1 LGKIAWILAI
11 VLAACTQTRVPDAP
25 LPPQD
30 PSRLSHSQHAAVG
43 CVECHQMGTRPGS
56 QDHAPCDRC
65 HRDAFLT
72 KPGPLCQTC
81 HTDVTTG
88 RDGMSA
94 PLKPYPSEDVWE
106 AEPSRFSHRSHMDA
120 NHMESKVGFHVTCED
135 CHVRDG
141 KLVHPDH
148 ATCTRCHA
156 PEAGSPPAMTSCA
169 ICHQNGVQ
177 QRTRAR
183 LIKGDLRF
191 DHAAHR
197 SDRRGAPIKCEQCH
211 AGSATAISYGD
222 HAAPRVES
230 CVTCHDD
237 TDRTPATMRMRVC
250 QTCHAGRT
258 EALTQLAPRSHLP
271 ATEKPIDHTLAFRRD
286 HAEAAER
293 DGGRCAAC
301 HTQMSGNSKDIC
313 DECHQTMRPAD
324 HRITWREL
332 DHGTEAAADRS
343 RCARCHVVE
352 FCTSCHA
359 QRPRSHGFPGTF
371 LTDHGP
377 LARINVRACLTCHEE
392 QGNLPGACA
401 QCHTVPAGR
410 R

>member
-1 LGKIAWILAI
+1 MGKIVWIFAI
-11 VLAACTQTRVPDAP
+11 LVCACSQPRVPEAP
-25 LPPQD
+25 LPPHD
-30 PSRLSHSQHAAVG
+30 PTRLSHSQHAAVA
-43 CVECHQMGTRPGS
+43 CTDCHQMGTRPGS

-65 HRDAFLT
+65 HRQAFLE
-72 KPGPLCQTC
+72 KPGELCKVC
-81 HTDVTTG
+81 HTKVTAEPIT
-88 RDGMSA
+88 A
-94 PLKPYPSEDVWE
+94 PLKPYPSEEIWQ
-106 AEPSRFSHRSHMDA
+106 AEPSKFSHRDHMDA
-120 NHMESKVGFHVTCED
+120 AKMEGKVGFHVTCAD

-141 KLVHPDH
+141 ALVHPDH
-148 ATCTRCHA
+148 AACARCHA
-156 PEAGSPPAMTSCA
+156 PEAGSTPAMTACA
-169 ICHQNGVQ
+169 TCHQNGVQ
-177 QRTRAR
+177 QRTRSR
-183 LIKGDLRF
+183 LIKGDLHF
-191 DHAAHR
+191 DHSSHR
-197 SDRRGAPIKCEQCH
+197 ADRRGQPIKCETCH
-211 AGSATAISYGD
+211 AQSAQANGYGD
-222 HAAPRVES
+222 HAAPRVEA

-237 TDRTPATMRMRVC
+237 TDRTPATMRMRQC
-250 QTCHAGRT
+250 QTCHTQRAETLT
-258 EALTQLAPRSHLP
+258 ELAPRSHLP

-332 DHGTEAAADRS
+332 DHGPEAGADRA

-352 FCTSCHA
+352 FCTSCHS
-359 QRPRSHGFPGTF
+359 QRPRSHGFPGSF
-371 LTDHGP
+371 LKDHGP
-377 LARINVRACLTCHEE
+377 LARINVRSCLTCHEE